1 MILVEEINRK
11 QYSPDID
18 PHKWNQL
25 NFDKSKGNVMKNGY
39 SAYGPGTTGDPCA
52 KR

>member
-1 MILVEEINRK
+1 MTLVEEINGK

-25 NFDKSKGNVMKNGY
+25 NFDKSKGNIMKKGN
-39 SAYGPGTTGDPCA
+39 SAHGPGTTGDPCA